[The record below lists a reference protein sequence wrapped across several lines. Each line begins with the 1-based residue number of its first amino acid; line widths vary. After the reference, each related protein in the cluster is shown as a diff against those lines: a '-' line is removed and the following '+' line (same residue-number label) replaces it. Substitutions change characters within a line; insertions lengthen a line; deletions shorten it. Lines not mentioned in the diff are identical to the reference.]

1 MRAKTRRLGTLGL
14 LVAVLVA
21 AVGCEPQDISLG
33 TGPVAPP
40 PVEQV
45 RLLNCAAR
53 LGMRVAHRSRTSA
66 TLRNGANTVVLY
78 SEPLGEVYV
87 NGTVLPDS
95 GGIAPVEDSL
105 LVPVPLVSR
114 VARLLRPVPHPHVVQ
129 TRPPHRPAPSPARPL
144 GCVVIDPGHGG
155 RDPGAISC
163 LGHREKDVVLRV
175 SKLLAAELRR
185 ANVDVRMTR
194 TTDRY
199 LELEDRPAVANRCG
213 AHLFVSVHADSAR
226 NRRATGFTAYVSRS
240 ADAGS
245 LAAADVINRG
255 VAAAGVPSRGIRRAD
270 FRVLVHAD
278 SPAVL
283 IELGYLSNRWEAE
296 RLHHA
301 AYQQRLARALAR
313 GVTEYLAAK

>member
-1 MRAKTRRLGTLGL
+1 MRAKTRRLETLGL
-14 LVAVLVA
+14 LAAVLVA
-21 AVGCEPQDISLG
+21 VVGCEPQDISLG

-40 PVEQV
+40 SVQQMH
-45 RLLNCAAR
+45 LSSCAAR

-114 VARLLRPVPHPHVVQ
+114 LAGLLRSVQPPHVVHPQ
-129 TRPPHRPAPSPARPL
+129 PPHRAAPSPPRRL

-163 LGHREKDVVLRV
+163 LGSREKDIVLRV

-185 ANVDVRMTR
+185 ANVDVRLTR

-213 AHLFVSVHADSAR
+213 AHLFISVHADSAR

-245 LAAADVINRG
+245 LAAADAIGRG
-255 VAAAGVPSRGIRRAD
+255 IAAAGVPSRGIRRAD
-270 FRVLVHAD
+270 FRVLVYAD

-283 IELGYLSNRWEAE
+283 VELGYLSNRWEAV
-296 RLHHA
+296 RLNHGD
-301 AYQQRLARALAR
+301 YQQRLARALAR